1 MFLCQLFL
9 FPKWA
14 LRTTNSRKVV
24 IAAAGEVNNNS
35 SSHSSP
41 SPPDSQQRETL
52 RTPQSPGVVMGVA
65 MAAAEGIGM
74 PSCCLPRAWGWG
86 YRQILWLFMLRVAKS
101 PHLVLLSTSKLCSP
115 VRQSSTCEHLFSP
128 HYHKREMSMF
138 MQFFG
143 VHVFVL
149 IYIFTFP
156 PPCFIMVDRTL
167 KRSYLTSPF
176 PLPLPPPV
184 TFPVVTLNM

>member
-14 LRTTNSRKVV
+14 LRMTNSQMVV
-24 IAAAGEVNNNS
+24 TAATGEVNNNS

-74 PSCCLPRAWGWG
+74 SSCCLPRAWGWG
-86 YRQILWLFMLRVAKS
+86 YRQISWLFMLRVAKS

-115 VRQSSTCEHLFSP
+115 VRQSSTYVNNYFHPTTISEKCLC
-128 HYHKREMSMF
+128 MF
-138 MQFFG
+138 MQFFRS
-143 VHVFVL
+143 HVFFL
-149 IYIFTFP
+149 IYIFTAFP
-156 PPCFIMVDRTL
+156 PPCFVLIQL
-167 KRSYLTSPF
+167 SWLTEH
-176 PLPLPPPV
+176 
-184 TFPVVTLNM
+184 